1 MKKFDIKIYDRLK
14 EYKLTINPNKIMNAV
29 SFSSNLDGW
38 QWELNLNL
46 TTEVNIDC
54 GDIIEVY
61 CYDDFNKDGMLLYCG
76 FVSEVNNIY
85 SSSKTYNNVKCLW
98 IGSLLWTSYYTT
110 TWTVT
115 KTIEGHITDLV
126 TDYNTIYWTT
136 IFSVWTIEDEST
148 VALDFSE
155 EWTFLEKLNVITKSG
170 ENYFYINQNGE
181 INILKRPQ
189 EATHLLTYK
198 KNVEELKLS
207 YNIESIV
214 NQYRVTAYCGGDG
227 WTYTNVYSDN
237 NSISQYGVKSAYKY
251 TKDYYYRTWVDNRA
265 NSLLQENSTPKNN
278 TQVIV
283 NSVYNI
289 LSITPWQ
296 SIAVMNI
303 DRNIDNLQIKKITFT
318 SEKLTLILEETEKF
332 SDYLQFNKDRND

>member
-38 QWELNLNL
+38 QGELSLNL

-61 CYDDFNKDGMLLYCG
+61 CYDDFNKDWVLLYCG

-98 IGSLLWTSYYTT
+98 IWSLLWTSYYTT

-115 KTIEGHITDLV
+115 KTIEEHITDLCS
-126 TDYNTIYWTT
+126 DYNTIYGTT
-136 IFSVWTIEDEST
+136 IFSVGTIEDDST
-148 VALDFSE
+148 VALSFSD

-181 INILKRPQ
+181 INILKRPT

-198 KNVEELKLS
+198 KDVEQLKLS

-227 WTYTNVYSDN
+227 GTYNNVYSDN
-237 NSISQYGVKSAYKY
+237 TSISLYGVKSAYKY
-251 TKDYYYRTWVDNRA
+251 TKDYYYRSWVDKWA

-278 TQVIV
+278 TEVIV
-283 NSVYNI
+283 NSVYDI

-332 SDYLQFNKDRND
+332 SDYLQFNKDTND

>member
-14 EYKLTINPNKIMNAV
+14 EYKLTINPNNIMNAV

-136 IFSVWTIEDEST
+136 IFSVWTIEDDST

>member
-115 KTIEGHITDLV
+115 KTIEWHITDLV
-126 TDYNTIYWTT
+126 TDYNAIYWAT
-136 IFSVWTIEDEST
+136 IFSVWTIEDDST

-181 INILKRPQ
+181 INILKRPT

-251 TKDYYYRTWVDNRA
+251 TKDYYRRTWVDNRA

>member
-98 IGSLLWTSYYTT
+98 IWSLLWTSYYTT

-115 KTIEGHITDLV
+115 KTIEWHITDLV
-126 TDYNTIYWTT
+126 TDYNAIYWAT

-181 INILKRPQ
+181 INILKRPT